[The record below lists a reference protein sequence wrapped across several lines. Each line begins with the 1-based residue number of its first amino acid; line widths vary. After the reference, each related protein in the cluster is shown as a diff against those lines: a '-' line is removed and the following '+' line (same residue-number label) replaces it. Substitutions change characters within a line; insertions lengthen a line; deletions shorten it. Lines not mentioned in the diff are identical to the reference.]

1 MKTGLNPI
9 QQQSL
14 RSLTPK
20 DEQLHDF
27 RANRDSRFAEAAE
40 LARDAVTFPAARKV
54 WSWTKATSGPAAV
67 LGLAAASLALVF
79 DIVAS
84 PFRLLGG
91 LRNAAEA
98 AYYSARIGLSKD

>member
-14 RSLTPK
+14 RSLPTK
-20 DEQLHDF
+20 EQQLQDF
-27 RANRDSRFAEAAE
+27 RVNRDSLFTEAAE
-40 LARDAVTFPAARKV
+40 FARDAVTFPAVRKV

-67 LGLAAASLALVF
+67 LGLAAAGFALVI
-79 DIVAS
+79 DLVAS

-98 AYYSARIGLSKD
+98 AYYSARIGLTKD